1 MPVCLVDP
9 FNDLLNVVAIRGI
22 SVLLSSDAILHRG
35 LAISDKS
42 AQLILPVLRDTT
54 CVLMASEFV
63 VDIGLLIPDSL
74 QGFLRRCNI
83 IARPSEL
90 FLGLLALRLAV
101 LFEPLRFL
109 VDGRLVLF
117 YLLVGSLDLRLCA
130 LEVILAD
137 GISCK

>member
-1 MPVCLVDP
+1 
-9 FNDLLNVVAIRGI
+9 
-22 SVLLSSDAILHRG
+22 
-35 LAISDKS
+35 
-42 AQLILPVLRDTT
+42 
-54 CVLMASEFV
+54 MASEFV
-63 VDIGLLIPDSL
+63 VDLGLLIPDSL
-74 QGFLRRCNI
+74 QGFLRHCNI
-83 IARPSEL
+83 IARPGEL